1 MREIESWGIKRE
13 ERKDKN
19 ELKKRRQKEEKGREK
34 GEFRE

>member
-1 MREIESWGIKRE
+1 MREIESWGMKRE